1 MLKIS
6 QKDLLTD
13 GFLDNIKQL
22 AKKTVSG
29 VAGAALGAAKSV
41 GKDLLTM
48 NTGANLFA
56 SAASGAKSGFK
67 QGLEFVKD
75 SPEGFVE
82 NILRT
87 EWSGVF
93 DYKSIKVTK
102 KEDAAEAANKSF
114 KLSKVNRFFVNF
126 NANRY
131 KDVGG
136 VESGEYKATINRKP
150 DGKFVLEEITDSSN
164 NRVSNYGSK
173 QTMPTFVNL
182 FKNIPQF
189 KPNEPHSA
197 EEWAKALKAGFR
209 SGSINYYL
217 KGIIELAVPA
227 ATGKP
232 THQLTAPEVEALR
245 QALVNSYLISEKIT
259 QLDTLNSFNIFF
271 K

>member
-13 GFLDNIKQL
+13 GVLDNIKQL

-48 NTGANLFA
+48 NTSANLFA

-82 NILRT
+82 NELRT
-87 EWSGVF
+87 KWSGVF
-93 DYKSIKVTK
+93 DYRSIKVTK
-102 KEDAAEAANKSF
+102 KEDAAKAANKSF
-114 KLSKVNRFFVNF
+114 KLSKVNRFFVSF

-131 KDVGG
+131 KDVGD
-136 VESGEYKATINRKP
+136 VESGEYKATINRGP

-173 QTMPTFVNL
+173 ETMPTFDNL

-189 KPNEPHSA
+189 KPRDTHTA
-197 EEWAKALKAGFR
+197 REWANALAAGFR
-209 SGSINYYL
+209 RGGVDYYL
-217 KGIIELAVPA
+217 KIIGQAVQA
-227 ATGKP
+227 ANKNP
-232 THQLTAPEVEALR
+232 DHQLTEPEVKALR
-245 QALVNSYLISEKIT
+245 QSLVDNFLISEKIT

>member
-13 GFLDNIKQL
+13 GFLDKVKQL

-48 NTGANLFA
+48 NTSANLFA
-56 SAASGAKSGFK
+56 SAASGAKSGLK

-82 NILRT
+82 NELRT
-87 EWSGVF
+87 KWSGVF
-93 DYKSIKVTK
+93 DYRSIKVTK
-102 KEDAAEAANKSF
+102 KEDAASAANKSF
-114 KLSKVNRFFVNF
+114 KLSKVNRFFVSF

-131 KDVGG
+131 KDVGD
-136 VESGEYKATINRKP
+136 VESGEYKATINRGP

-189 KPNEPHSA
+189 KPNEPHTA
-197 EEWAKALKAGFR
+197 DEWVKALKAGVR
-209 SGSINYYL
+209 KGNEELYL
-217 KGIIELAVPA
+217 GIITQAVKA
-227 ATGKP
+227 ASDPK
-232 THQLTAPEVEALR
+232 HQLTAPEVEALR
-245 QALVNSYLISEKIT
+245 QALVNNYLISEKIT